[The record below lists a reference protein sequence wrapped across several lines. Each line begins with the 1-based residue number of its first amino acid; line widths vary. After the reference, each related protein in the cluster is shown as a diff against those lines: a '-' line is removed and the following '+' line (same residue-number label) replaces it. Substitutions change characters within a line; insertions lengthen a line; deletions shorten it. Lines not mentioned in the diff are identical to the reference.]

1 MSRTTLDVL
10 VVGAG
15 VAGIRAVDSMRRLG
29 LRVAGVER
37 ASDFGGTWYW
47 NRYPGLRCDV
57 ESTFYSY
64 SFDPAIEQEWT
75 WSEKFATGDEIRAYL
90 EWVVERLGVRP
101 LFRFGEEVLSAHWDD
116 DTERWTVRTDQGTEY
131 DTRWIIWAT
140 GILSTP
146 VLPEFPGQDEFEGP
160 ILDAARW
167 PHTEPDLDGRRV
179 AVLGAGSTA
188 IQIVPEIVHR
198 VSHLSVLQ
206 RTPSWSIPAHNRPR
220 TPEQTAEIKA
230 NYRRLRRDQFRSQL
244 GALVTGRD
252 CSALEVSEEERQ
264 AAYWESYNYGS
275 PMLYGA
281 TFADLFTNAEANAT
295 ASAFIADRIR
305 ERVGDPQLAER
316 MIPDYPVLTRR
327 LCVDTDYYESF
338 RLPHVELV
346 DLREEPI
353 ERFTRRG
360 IATSK
365 RELAIDVL
373 IRATGFDALTG
384 TLRRIDIVGRGGRRL
399 ADHWADGPRTYL
411 GLAVAGFP
419 NMWLVTGPGSPS
431 ASSNMMASI
440 EQHIAWITDMA
451 EWLLE
456 GEAETFEASPEAEAA
471 WAEHVAEVGAAT
483 LLPRTNSWYVG
494 ANVPGKPRVLLQYM
508 GGVGGYGRRIAEVA
522 ERGYLG
528 FTVVGMK
535 DPGILTTIRTGT
547 HPGVEAERLDGTA
560 A

>member
-29 LRVAGVER
+29 LRVLGVER

-64 SFDPAIEQEWT
+64 SFDPALEQEWT

-90 EWVVERLGVRP
+90 DWVVERIGVRP
-101 LFRFGEEVLSAHWDD
+101 LFRFGQEVTSAHWDD
-116 DTERWTVRTDQGTEY
+116 DEERWTVRTDTGAEY
-131 DTRWIIWAT
+131 DARWIIWAT

-146 VLPEFPGQDEFEGP
+146 HTPDLPGQDEFEGLV
-160 ILDAARW
+160 LDAARW
-167 PHTEPDLDGRRV
+167 PHTEPDLDGKRV
-179 AVLGAGSTA
+179 AILGAGSTA
-188 IQIVPEIVHR
+188 IQIVPELVDR
-198 VSHLSVLQ
+198 VAHLSVLQ

-220 TPEQTAEIKA
+220 TPEHTAEIKSS
-230 NYRRLRRDQFRSQL
+230 YRRLRRDQFRSQL

-252 CSALEVSEEERQ
+252 CSALEVSDEERE
-264 AAYWESYNYGS
+264 AAYWESYDYGS

-295 ASAFIADRIR
+295 ASAFVADRIR
-305 ERVGDPQLAER
+305 ERVGDPVLAER
-316 MIPDYPVLTRR
+316 MIPDYPILSRR

-338 RLPHVELV
+338 ALPHVELV
-346 DLREEPI
+346 DLRDEPI
-353 ERFTRRG
+353 ERLTPYGLATTRREIG
-360 IATSK
+360 
-365 RELAIDVL
+365 IDVL

-384 TLRRIDIVGRGGRRL
+384 TLRRIDITGRGGHRL
-399 ADHWADGPRTYL
+399 VDHWADGPRSYL

-440 EQHIAWITDMA
+440 EQHIAWITEMA
-451 EWLLE
+451 EWLVE
-456 GEAETFEASPEAEAA
+456 GDAETFEASPEAEAR
-471 WAEHVAEVGAAT
+471 WAAHVAEVGAGT
-483 LLPRTNSWYVG
+483 LLPGTDSWYLG
-494 ANVPGKPRVLLQYM
+494 SNIPGKPRVLLQYM
-508 GGVGGYGRRIAEVA
+508 GGVGGYGQHIASVA
-522 ERGYLG
+522 DRGYAG

-535 DPGILTTIRTGT
+535 DPGILTTIGSGGRSGA
-547 HPGVEAERLDGTA
+547 EATSLDGTA